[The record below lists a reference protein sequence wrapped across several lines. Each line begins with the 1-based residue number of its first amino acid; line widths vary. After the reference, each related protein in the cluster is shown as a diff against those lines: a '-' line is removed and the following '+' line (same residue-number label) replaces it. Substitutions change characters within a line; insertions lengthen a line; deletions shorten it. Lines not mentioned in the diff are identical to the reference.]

1 MMNIQLPR
9 CPLFL
14 LPNRQQE
21 HISQPWLV
29 FTDACINNYEAA
41 ECCWTVKRRQ
51 AAQFSV
57 SFLSFLVSLRSP
69 CFEMCSFIAKSNVS
83 LYSMYFI
90 FWNAILM
97 INISSHLFIVRWG
110 RNCLLF
116 IIVRKLKKK
125 KELQKISILQKTKY
139 HLMKFQ
145 TGCFLNRPQVATSE
159 KRSQQL

>member
-51 AAQFSV
+51 AAQFWV

-97 INISSHLFIVRWG
+97 INISSHLFIFHWG

-116 IIVRKLKKK
+116 IIARKRKKK
-125 KELQKISILQKTKY
+125 KRTTKDFY
-139 HLMKFQ
+139 LAKNKNDLMKFQ
-145 TGCFLNRPQVATSE
+145 TGCFVNRPQVATSE

>member
-97 INISSHLFIVRWG
+97 INISSHLFIFHWG

-116 IIVRKLKKK
+116 IIARKRKKK
-125 KELQKISILQKTKY
+125 KNYKRFLSCKKQKWFNEISDWL
-139 HLMKFQ
+139 F
-145 TGCFLNRPQVATSE
+145 S
-159 KRSQQL
+159 

>member
-57 SFLSFLVSLRSP
+57 SFLSFLVSFRSH
-69 CFEMCSFIAKSNVS
+69 CFEMCSFITKSNVV
-83 LYSMYFI
+83 LHSMYFI
-90 FWNAILM
+90 FWNVIWV
-97 INISSHLFIVRWG
+97 INISFHLFIFCWG

-116 IIVRKLKKK
+116 HYRVKTKKK
-125 KELQKISILQKTKY
+125 NYKRFLSCKNKKWFHEISNCL
-139 HLMKFQ
+139 F
-145 TGCFLNRPQVATSE
+145 C
-159 KRSQQL
+159 